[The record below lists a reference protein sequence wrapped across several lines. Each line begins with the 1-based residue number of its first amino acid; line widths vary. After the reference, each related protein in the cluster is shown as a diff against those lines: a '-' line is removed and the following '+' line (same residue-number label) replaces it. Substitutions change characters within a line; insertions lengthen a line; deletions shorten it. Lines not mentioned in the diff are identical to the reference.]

1 MHVINKALQIV
12 DDDWKLVADEADLPA
27 GAVIISV
34 ARWRKERDLLLV
46 RSGKLGLKVSG
57 DTPLTDIAGDL
68 QHFPLIALEFPKFG
82 DGRCFSQARLLR
94 ERHGYTGE
102 LRAVGDVQRDQL
114 YFMRRCGIDSFAV
127 RADKDIEDALN
138 AFKEFT
144 VRYQPAGDDA
154 QPIYRY
160 R

>member
-1 MHVINKALQIV
+1 MRVINKELQIV
-12 DDDWKLVADEADLPA
+12 DDGWFVVADEAELPA
-27 GAVIISV
+27 GDIIVSV
-34 ARWRKERDLLLV
+34 ARWRKERETILAH
-46 RSGKLGLKVSG
+46 SGKLGIKISGATPVTAIAPDLK
-57 DTPLTDIAGDL
+57 
-68 QHFPLIALEFPKFG
+68 HFPLIALEFPTFG
-82 DGRCFSQARLLR
+82 DGRCLSHARLLR
-94 ERHGYTGE
+94 EKYSYKGE

-154 QPIYRY
+154 QPIYHY

>member
-1 MHVINKALQIV
+1 MRVIDKDLHIV
-12 DDDWKLVADEADLPA
+12 DDGWQLVIDEAELPA
-27 GAVIISV
+27 GDVIVSV
-34 ARWRKERDLLLV
+34 ARWQKERDALLA
-46 RSGKLGLKVSG
+46 RGGRLGLKVGG
-57 DTPLTDIAGDL
+57 DTPVTTIADDL
-68 QHFPLIALEFPKFG
+68 EHFALIALEFPKFG
-82 DGRCFSQARLLR
+82 DGRCFSHARLLR
-94 ERHGYTGE
+94 ERYNYKGE

-144 VRYQPAGDDA
+144 VRYQPAADDA

>member
-1 MHVINKALQIV
+1 MRVINKELQIAE
-12 DDDWKLVADEADLPA
+12 DGWQLVADEAELPA
-27 GAVIISV
+27 GDIIVSL
-34 ARWRKERDLLLV
+34 ARWQKERDALLALD
-46 RSGKLGLKVSG
+46 GKLGVKINGATPVTAIALDLK
-57 DTPLTDIAGDL
+57 
-68 QHFPLIALEFPKFG
+68 HFPLIALEFPTFG
-82 DGRCFSQARLLR
+82 DGRCLSHARLLR
-94 ERHGYTGE
+94 EKHAYKGE

-144 VRYQPAGDDA
+144 VRYQPAADDA